1 MRRWLSARALGLGA
15 LAVVL
20 MAGMGSLGLW
30 QLGAYDQHQ
39 SEAARSRLQQPPV
52 PLDRVLGKDAGFP
65 ADGVGRPVTVTGR
78 YLPAEQIYVRGLA
91 GSSAV
96 YAVTTPLLTRAGSAI
111 LVVRGSSHEL
121 GPAPPQGQV
130 RVTGVLEPSSDLGDP
145 LGADRVTSG
154 LRIAGLL
161 DAFSADLYAGYIVL
175 TASEPPDRLSPVNV
189 ALPEPSRLAGIRNL
203 LYAVQWWVFAAFV
216 AFMWWRIV
224 LDLEERQT
232 SDEPSDPRPADTI
245 STTGVG

>member
-20 MAGMGSLGLW
+20 IAGMVSLGLW

-39 SEAARSRLQQPPV
+39 GQAARSRLQQPPV
-52 PLDRVLGKDAGFP
+52 PLDRVLGRDAGFP
-65 ADGVGRPVTVTGR
+65 VDGVGRPVTVTGR
-78 YLPAEQIYVRGLA
+78 YVPAEQIYVRGLP
-91 GSSAV
+91 GSTAT
-96 YAVTTPLLTRAGSAI
+96 YAVTTPLLTRTGSVI

-121 GPAPPQGQV
+121 GPAPPRGPV
-130 RVTGVLEPSSDLGDP
+130 RVTGVLEPSSEVGGP
-145 LGADRVTSG
+145 VRADRVTNG
-154 LRIAGLL
+154 LRIVGLL
-161 DAFSADLYAGYIVL
+161 DSFSADLYAGYIVL

-189 ALPEPSRLAGIRNL
+189 PLPEPSRWAGIRNL

-224 LDLEERQT
+224 LDLEDKRT
-232 SDEPSDPRPADTI
+232 SDERSNPRTADRV